1 MLESENPSNVLGI
14 EGENHAY
21 LFGKHGYDELLLL
34 YECVFVGLFAVCV
47 FSVSG
52 SGCEAAP
59 FFMFNGY
66 RA

>member
-21 LFGKHGYDELLLL
+21 LFGYDELLLL

-47 FSVSG
+47 FPFRGV
-52 SGCEAAP
+52 AAKP
-59 FFMFNGY
+59 LLFFMFNGY